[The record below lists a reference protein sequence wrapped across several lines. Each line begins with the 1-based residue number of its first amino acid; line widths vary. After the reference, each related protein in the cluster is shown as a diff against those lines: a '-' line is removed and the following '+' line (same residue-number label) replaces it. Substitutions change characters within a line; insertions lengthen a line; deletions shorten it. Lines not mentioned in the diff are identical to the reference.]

1 MSTESDGVRILLADD
16 HTLLREALRDVLL
29 AEDDF
34 RIVGEAGDAASVV
47 RVAMRTRPHIVLL
60 DIEMPGSQPADTV
73 RELLAVSPDCQVI
86 ILSMYDDPWLVQQM
100 LDIGIRGY
108 LHKSVTRREVVTAI
122 RDAVGDEQRVT
133 VSVSHGVPGN
143 EHSPTAL
150 LSLRE
155 FEVLTLVARAMSNRQ
170 IGARLSITE
179 GTVKRHLRNIF
190 GKLGA
195 VSRIDAVN
203 KATSAAIIKRVG

>member
-16 HTLLREALRDVLL
+16 HTLLREALREVLL

-47 RVAMRTRPHIVLL
+47 RLAMRTCPHIVLL
-60 DIEMPGSQPADTV
+60 DIEMPGNQPADTV
-73 RELLAVSPDCQVI
+73 RELLAASPDSQVI

-122 RDAVGDEQRVT
+122 RDAVGGAQRVT
-133 VSVSHGVPGN
+133 VSVSQGVAGN
-143 EHSPTAL
+143 EHSPTSL